1 MKNLLISPSKMS
13 LSASQSAIYQKIL
26 EQVAP
31 LSLNLMAVK
40 VERQPDDFLAWCH
53 ELLDVCVNRIN
64 RDLMDEI
71 QFKPLKK
78 VISLLTL
85 ATSVTQLTM
94 AKAAPW
100 VIYQEFINSQAQRH
114 GLEERLRLLD
124 FVSKLDT
131 STLSE
136 LSVEDR
142 LAFVGKHT
150 NDHDTA
156 LYNFDVQWFG
166 QTKTAKGFH
175 ELLSVNPAAFDD
187 ALSKI
192 PDEGEVTQS
201 QFADFV
207 GSFMVAIISTGEK
220 PSLAVATRL
229 LAMKRP
235 DQFVTISS
243 TKLDELCQGLN
254 IAKLKLHDFEAYWT
268 DVIGTIRTMPWYSS
282 EQPSDESELALWNN
296 RVVLMDLLFW
306 CDEEHAQQS
315 NYLKLKNKPARKST
329 SKAGGG
335 KVTRRSKESSTE
347 IVDRVLAM
355 EGTSDFIKAQ
365 RNSIIAQVESGKKI
379 DEVITLLSKIFG

>member
-1 MKNLLISPSKMS
+1 VKNLLISPSKMS
-13 LSASQSAIYQKIL
+13 LSAPQSAIYQKIL

-40 VERQPDDFLAWCH
+40 IENQPQDFLAWCH

-64 RDLMDEI
+64 RELMDEV

-85 ATSVTQLTM
+85 ATSVTQFTM
-94 AKAAPW
+94 AKTAPW
-100 VIYQEFINSQAQRH
+100 VIYQEFINSQAVRH
-114 GLEERLRLLD
+114 GLDERLRLLD
-124 FVSKLDT
+124 FVSNLNT
-131 STLSE
+131 STLGE

-150 NDHDTA
+150 SEHDTA

-192 PDEGEVTQS
+192 PGEGEVTQS

-207 GSFMVAIISTGEK
+207 GGFMVAIMSTGEK
-220 PSLAVATRL
+220 PTLAVATRL

-235 DQFVTISS
+235 DQFITINS
-243 TKLDELCQGLN
+243 TKIDELCQGLN
-254 IAKLKLHDFEAYWT
+254 IAKVKLHDFEGYWT
-268 DVIGTIRTMPWYSS
+268 DVIGTIRTMPWYNS

-329 SKAGGG
+329 SKAGG
-335 KVTRRSKESSTE
+335 KTMRRSKESATE

-365 RNSIIAQVESGKKI
+365 RSSIIAQVESGKKI

>member
-1 MKNLLISPSKMS
+1 MS
-13 LSASQSAIYQKIL
+13 LSTPQSAIYQKIL

-40 VERQPDDFLAWCH
+40 IENQPQDFLAWCH

-64 RDLMDEI
+64 RELMDEV

-85 ATSVTQLTM
+85 ATSVTQFTM

-100 VIYQEFINSQAQRH
+100 VIYQEFINSQAVRH
-114 GLEERLRLLD
+114 GLDERLRLLD
-124 FVSKLDT
+124 FVSNLNT
-131 STLSE
+131 STLGE

-150 NDHDTA
+150 SEHDTA

-207 GSFMVAIISTGEK
+207 GGFMVAIMSTGEK
-220 PSLAVATRL
+220 PTLAVATRL

-235 DQFVTISS
+235 DQFITINS
-243 TKLDELCQGLN
+243 TKIDELCQGLN
-254 IAKLKLHDFEAYWT
+254 IAKVKLHDFEGYWT
-268 DVIGTIRTMPWYSS
+268 DVIGTIRTMPWYNS

-306 CDEEHAQQS
+306 CDEEYAQQS

-329 SKAGGG
+329 SKAGG
-335 KVTRRSKESSTE
+335 KTMRRSKESATE

-365 RNSIIAQVESGKKI
+365 RSSIIAQVESGKKI

>member
-1 MKNLLISPSKMS
+1 
-13 LSASQSAIYQKIL
+13 
-26 EQVAP
+26 
-31 LSLNLMAVK
+31 MAVK
-40 VERQPDDFLAWCH
+40 IENQPQDFLAWCH

-64 RDLMDEI
+64 RELMDEV

-85 ATSVTQLTM
+85 ATSVTQFTM

-100 VIYQEFINSQAQRH
+100 VIYQEFINSQAVRH
-114 GLEERLRLLD
+114 GLDERLRLLD
-124 FVSKLDT
+124 FVSNLNT
-131 STLSE
+131 STLGE

-150 NDHDTA
+150 SEHDTA

-207 GSFMVAIISTGEK
+207 GGFMVAIMSTGEK
-220 PSLAVATRL
+220 PTLAVATRL

-235 DQFVTISS
+235 DQFITINS
-243 TKLDELCQGLN
+243 TKIDELCQGLN
-254 IAKLKLHDFEAYWT
+254 IAKVKLHDFEGYWT
-268 DVIGTIRTMPWYSS
+268 DVIGTIRTMPWYNS

-306 CDEEHAQQS
+306 CDEEYAQQS

-329 SKAGGG
+329 SKAGG
-335 KVTRRSKESSTE
+335 KTMRRSKESATE

-365 RNSIIAQVESGKKI
+365 RSSIIAQVESGKKI

>member
-13 LSASQSAIYQKIL
+13 LSAPQSAIYQKIL

-40 VERQPDDFLAWCH
+40 IENQPQDFLAWCH

-64 RDLMDEI
+64 RELMDEV

-85 ATSVTQLTM
+85 ATSVTQFTM
-94 AKAAPW
+94 AKTAPW
-100 VIYQEFINSQAQRH
+100 VIYQEFINSQAVRH
-114 GLEERLRLLD
+114 GLDERLRLLD
-124 FVSKLDT
+124 FVSNLNT
-131 STLSE
+131 STLGE

-150 NDHDTA
+150 SEHDTA

-207 GSFMVAIISTGEK
+207 GGFMVAIMSTGEK
-220 PSLAVATRL
+220 PTLAVATRL

-235 DQFVTISS
+235 DQFITINS
-243 TKLDELCQGLN
+243 TKIDELCQGLN
-254 IAKLKLHDFEAYWT
+254 IAKVKLHDFEGYWT
-268 DVIGTIRTMPWYSS
+268 DVIGTIRTMPWYNS

-315 NYLKLKNKPARKST
+315 NYLKLKNKPARKSM
-329 SKAGGG
+329 SKAGG
-335 KVTRRSKESSTE
+335 KTMRRSKESATE

-365 RNSIIAQVESGKKI
+365 RSSIIAQVESGKKI

>member
-1 MKNLLISPSKMS
+1 MS
-13 LSASQSAIYQKIL
+13 LSAPQSAIYQKIL

-40 VERQPDDFLAWCH
+40 IENQPQDFLAWCH

-64 RDLMDEI
+64 RELMDEV

-85 ATSVTQLTM
+85 AISVTQFTM

-100 VIYQEFINSQAQRH
+100 VIYQEFINSQAVRH
-114 GLEERLRLLD
+114 GLDERLRLLD
-124 FVSKLDT
+124 FVSNLN
-131 STLSE
+131 TLTLGE

-150 NDHDTA
+150 SEHDTA

-192 PDEGEVTQS
+192 PGEGEVTQS

-207 GSFMVAIISTGEK
+207 GGFMVAIMSTGEK
-220 PSLAVATRL
+220 PTLAVATRL

-235 DQFVTISS
+235 DQFITINS
-243 TKLDELCQGLN
+243 TKIDELCQGLN
-254 IAKLKLHDFEAYWT
+254 IAKVKLHDFEGYWT
-268 DVIGTIRTMPWYSS
+268 DVIGTIRTMPWYNS

-315 NYLKLKNKPARKST
+315 NYLKLKNKPTRKST
-329 SKAGGG
+329 SKAGG
-335 KVTRRSKESSTE
+335 KTMRRSKESATE

-365 RNSIIAQVESGKKI
+365 RSSIIAQVESGKKI

>member
-13 LSASQSAIYQKIL
+13 LSEPQSAIYQKIL

-40 VERQPDDFLAWCH
+40 IEKQPQDFLAWCH

-100 VIYQEFINSQAQRH
+100 FIYQEFINSQSQRH

-124 FVSKLDT
+124 FVSNLNT
-131 STLSE
+131 STLDE

-150 NDHDTA
+150 SEHDTA

-207 GSFMVAIISTGEK
+207 GGFMMAIMSTSEK
-220 PSLAVATRL
+220 PSLAIATRL

-235 DQFVTISS
+235 DQFITISS
-243 TKLDELCQGLN
+243 SKLDELCQGLN

-268 DVIGTIRTMPWYSS
+268 DVIGTIRTMPWYNS

-296 RVVLMDLLFW
+296 RVILMDLLFW

-315 NYLKLKNKPARKST
+315 NYLKIKNKPARKST
-329 SKAGGG
+329 SKAGG
-335 KVTRRSKESSTE
+335 KTTRRSKESATE